1 MSDLEEKLKDLM
13 LNIDDPSEELVFA
26 KGFGCITDI
35 EFIDIRDNYM
45 SLDLIQ
51 NWLDRHGDGVLV
63 NRKSTTWRNLS
74 DEDRQT
80 PTSTLLQAHPTLIK
94 RPIIVVG
101 GHSFV
106 GWNVDVKSALGVA

>member
-1 MSDLEEKLKDLM
+1 MKLYGLKNCDNCKKALKAIK
-13 LNIDDPSEELVFA
+13 NA
-26 KGFGCITDI
+26 GKNI

-74 DEDRQT
+74 HEDRET
-80 PTSTLLQAHPTLIK
+80 PTPTLLQAHPTLIK
-94 RPIIVVG
+94 RPIIVVDD
-101 GHSFV
+101 HSFI
-106 GWNVDVKSALGVA
+106 GWNVDVKSALSIA